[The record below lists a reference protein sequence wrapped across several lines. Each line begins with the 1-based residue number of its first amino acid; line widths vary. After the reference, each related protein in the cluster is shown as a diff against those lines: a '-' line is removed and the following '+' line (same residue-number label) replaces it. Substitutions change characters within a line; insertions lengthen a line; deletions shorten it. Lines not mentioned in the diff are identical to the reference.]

1 MLNRRL
7 IRIRAMQALY
17 AYKQS
22 EKANYLLAQESIKEH
37 YAPDLNSMEKQ
48 DKQKLEGYTRLSIN
62 ALNDLF
68 NSKDTDDELPADVLR
83 QAKEAFS
90 SLRNANRK
98 DFEQLTLNTLREAD
112 KVYEVYYILL
122 SLYVSV
128 AKLAAADKTKEG
140 KRSIAD
146 NKLLKDLIANTT
158 FEVAS
163 LKTGFDWANHQD
175 FVKELYKTVI
185 KKNDK
190 YIAYCEK
197 LNQPLEEELTIL
209 KYMAKNIFLKNEVSN
224 GFFERYHLYWT
235 EDKDTLR
242 AMLSHT
248 FQSVIDDGQITVFTP
263 DETWQERK
271 DFLMVLYKR
280 SIRDADELL
289 EYIDPKLKNWEMDR
303 IADLDKILLSM
314 ALVEMMEFPSIPV
327 KVTINEIVEI
337 AKNYSTPKSSQ
348 FINGV
353 LDNLSKELT
362 ESGKIKKSGRGMLD
376 NK

>member
-22 EKANYLLAQESIKEH
+22 EKANYILAQDSIKEH

-48 DKQKLEGYTRLSIN
+48 DKLKLEGYTKLSIN
-62 ALNDLF
+62 ALADLF

-98 DFEQLTLNTLREAD
+98 DFEQLTLNTIREAD
-112 KVYEVYYILL
+112 KIYEVYYILL
-122 SLYVSV
+122 GLYAAV
-128 AKLAAADKTKEG
+128 AKIAAADKHKEG
-140 KRSIAD
+140 KRNLAD
-146 NKLLKDLIANTT
+146 NKLLKDLVANTT
-158 FEVAS
+158 FEVAY
-163 LKTGFDWANHQD
+163 LKTGFDWSNHLD

-185 KKNDK
+185 KENEK
-190 YIAYCEK
+190 YKAYCEK
-197 LNQPLEEELTIL
+197 LNQPLEEELAIL

-248 FQSVIDDGQITVFTP
+248 FQSVIDEGQLTIFMP
-263 DETWQERK
+263 DDTWQERK
-271 DFLMVLYKR
+271 DFLMVLFKKG
-280 SIRDADELL
+280 IKDADELL

-362 ESGKIKKSGRGMLD
+362 ETGKIKKSGRGMLD